1 MLCLKELGLRIQQ
14 LKSEGATGKA
24 LKEFASD
31 PEVKKM
37 VASLDG
43 FMASLEKEL
52 KRITALHAKDF
63 KSLLPRYKTLSKEL
77 QDEIASRKKQVST
90 KIGTGNKSLA
100 DMQKLHAE
108 LAKYGDDHELMAVVG
123 FLPEEIA
130 GHRKQ
135 LNRQIQDQID
145 KTHDA
150 VLTALQAEMDEQALE
165 GRNRK
170 RNVSRAKGLAEQV
183 LAECAKAQKALAE
196 RNNTELMR
204 VKATV
209 GKPMKELDELWSKY
223 DRGLKDGWVRSKI
236 TESKDRAGSGQAPG
250 CGSVTTV
257 PGRRSVQVVA

>member
-1 MLCLKELGLRIQQ
+1 LRIQQ

-37 VASLDG
+37 VAS
-43 FMASLEKEL
+43 
-52 KRITALHAKDF
+52 
-63 KSLLPRYKTLSKEL
+63 
-77 QDEIASRKKQVST
+77 DEIASRKKQVST

-135 LNRQIQDQID
+135 L
-145 KTHDA
+145 
-150 VLTALQAEMDEQALE
+150 
-165 GRNRK
+165 
-170 RNVSRAKGLAEQV
+170 

-209 GKPMKELDELWSKY
+209 GKP
-223 DRGLKDGWVRSKI
+223 
-236 TESKDRAGSGQAPG
+236 
-250 CGSVTTV
+250 V

>member
-1 MLCLKELGLRIQQ
+1 LRIQQ

-135 LNRQIQDQID
+135 L
-145 KTHDA
+145 
-150 VLTALQAEMDEQALE
+150 
-165 GRNRK
+165 
-170 RNVSRAKGLAEQV
+170 